1 MVFLC
6 FGWDAALGDDAC
18 VCTYNGLDD
27 ANADTLRRERGQD
40 SLEFTAR
47 CVWKSL
53 QYQHRLCNNS
63 FGVSLQGEGWCPT
76 MMAFAVLDAVAKDR
90 EVRIS
95 RSLE

>member
-53 QYQHRLCNNS
+53 DTSTDYPITSLACNLK
-63 FGVSLQGEGWCPT
+63 GRAG
-76 MMAFAVLDAVAKDR
+76 AR
-90 EVRIS
+90 R
-95 RSLE
+95 